1 MAPGA
6 MESEKTAL
14 ESTYSSSSAAASAT
28 ASDDHYY
35 RESTTSDESE
45 TGSTSSSSSTTSFSS
60 TTTNKS
66 FSSTSYVPTPG
77 EPDYSLMGS
86 AERFLA
92 GLNDPRFSH
101 LKDTPL
107 VALSEART
115 LIWEL
120 ESLRWEVA
128 LCQ

>member
-1 MAPGA
+1 MAPGT

-35 RESTTSDESE
+35 RESTSTSSDESE
-45 TGSTSSSSSTTSFSS
+45 TGGTSSSSTTSFSS
-60 TTTNKS
+60 TTKS

-107 VALSEART
+107 FALSEART